1 MCTSPSLYFFLFPFW
16 TLIFLSQMD
25 AGRLV
30 FLTET
35 NHCKCPI
42 LWFLDKGVPPL
53 RMLNRNNPPSIL
65 EDDHNGQLSLS
76 LSLRVYILKQ
86 LSQKFSLNLGPSQGE
101 LSVCVS
107 PWGTGNTAGRVAAT
121 PCQTLSPPSNLHM
134 SLGHI
139 CTILIYLFVTLRA
152 NFMFLRL
159 SLSHILSCCPEQL
172 RIHTACEL

>member
-1 MCTSPSLYFFLFPFW
+1 
-16 TLIFLSQMD
+16 MD

-65 EDDHNGQLSLS
+65 VDDHNGQLSLS

-107 PWGTGNTAGRVAAT
+107 P
-121 PCQTLSPPSNLHM
+121 
-134 SLGHI
+134 
-139 CTILIYLFVTLRA
+139 
-152 NFMFLRL
+152 
-159 SLSHILSCCPEQL
+159 
-172 RIHTACEL
+172 